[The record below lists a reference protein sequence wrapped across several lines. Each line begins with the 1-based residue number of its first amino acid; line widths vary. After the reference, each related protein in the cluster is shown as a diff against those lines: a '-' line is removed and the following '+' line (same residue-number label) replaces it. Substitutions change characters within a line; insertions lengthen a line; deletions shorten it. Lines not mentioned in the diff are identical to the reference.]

1 MPDDDKMSSI
11 QNILERITKDKE
23 RVNDNFFLLSVTY
36 DKISKKYN
44 AISLSVL
51 VMSAIVTLTEAV
63 KMTILD
69 FVNRKELDVDTEL
82 ISFVV
87 NILILTLGT
96 VITVL
101 SSIVKFKNYRDI
113 MEKLRDNES
122 ILAVYKEKYN
132 KKYDKVLNM
141 ITFEDLSDENL
152 KNVYDKLTEYN
163 NQIDNVNVLEHVRTD
178 DIIRIKKYKAQF
190 DIEMQRIEAD
200 KQVAIS
206 NYIVRPDGETV
217 ADNGI
222 SRLMS
227 IEKIKRNLLCMRR

>member
-113 MEKLRDNES
+113 MEKLRDNEN

-190 DIEMQRIEAD
+190 DIEMQKIEAD

-206 NYIVRPDGETV
+206 NYVVRPDGETV

>member
-206 NYIVRPDGETV
+206 NYVVRPDGETV